1 MNREDMSQTD
11 AAQAHATAASS
22 YFFLSYAH
30 SPPLAGSLHT
40 DPDQWVR
47 TFFEDLT
54 EAVQRHSKEPV
65 NFPGYFDQDLPLYR
79 GWKASLTR
87 ALSTAE
93 TFVPLLSPGYYTR
106 SWPGREWACF
116 EARLRSA
123 RLDKT
128 QRDLHFAPVLWIPVP
143 GSRHLPGLSEALDL
157 GGSDP
162 AYAENG
168 LRALLR
174 LAPYRAYYQAIVE
187 RLADKIVGVAK
198 AAPLPPSVTPTFDD
212 VSSPFESTPSAATF
226 VVRVAAPQL
235 SKLPTG
241 RDWVGYG
248 HRGLDWRAYPDEQEL
263 PLAEYAAQVAEQLD
277 FAVQVVDIDDD
288 GVSPDGQPGVLLVD
302 PWFAA
307 DGEGVRVLRSFVRGM
322 PPWILPAVVADPVTD
337 RRVNALIEQVQE
349 ILGQSAGTAEPA
361 LRAATNIRSLKDFV
375 TVMPI
380 LVTEAGRRYLRRPDS
395 VGSTSGSRFWPR
407 LTMGSGPPSK
417 NDEEN
422 HE

>member
-11 AAQAHATAASS
+11 AAQAHTTAASS

-30 SPPLAGSLHT
+30 SPPLAGSLPA

-47 TFFEDLT
+47 RFFEDLN
-54 EAVQRHSKEPV
+54 EAVQRHSNEPV
-65 NFPGYFDQDLPLYR
+65 NSPGFFDQDLPLYR

-123 RLDKT
+123 KLDKA
-128 QRDLHFAPVLWIPVP
+128 QRDLHFTPVLWIPVP
-143 GSRHLPGLSEALDL
+143 GSRDLPGLSEALDL

-174 LAPYRAYYQAIVE
+174 LAPYRAYYQTIVE
-187 RLADKIVGVAK
+187 RLADKIVGVAE
-198 AAPLPPSVTPTFDD
+198 AVPLPPSVTPTFDE
-212 VSSPFESTPSAATF
+212 VSSPFESTPGAATF
-226 VVRVAAPQL
+226 VVRVAAPRL

-241 RDWVGYG
+241 RDRVGYG
-248 HRGLDWRAYPDEQEL
+248 HRGIDWRAYPDEQEL
-263 PLAEYAAQVAEQLD
+263 PLAEYAAQVAEQFD

-288 GVSPDGQPGVLLVD
+288 GVSPEGQPGVLLID

-307 DGEGVRVLRSFVRGM
+307 DDEGVRVLRRFVRGM
-322 PPWILPAVVADPVTD
+322 PPWVLPAIVADSVTD
-337 RRVNALIEQVQE
+337 KRADALAEQVQD

-361 LRAATNIRSLKDFV
+361 LRAARRVRSLKDFV

-395 VGSTSGSRFWPR
+395 VGSTSNSRFWPR
-407 LTMGSGPPSK
+407 LTMGSAPPLQH
-417 NDEEN
+417 DEEN
-422 HE
+422 NE